1 MKMQGK
7 IGHLGR
13 VLIGLLGL
21 MFAQTTFAVG
31 TLSGTSISNDATVNY
46 SSGGV
51 GQTPVTSAPAVFVVD
66 NMVDVLVAEI
76 SDSAAVVVPG
86 QLVAGF
92 VDPQIL
98 GFTVTNEGNTEQDY
112 ALAAVN
118 LGDGAN
124 VPFSTALT
132 DSNSATSTAT
142 NFTMYWDDD
151 NNGAF
156 DGTEPVVTFLN
167 AMAADETRRVF
178 VLADIPVGAVDG
190 AVIGVSLQATTH
202 DSTSGVLDALTT
214 ETVGA
219 DTPGSVDVVFADD
232 FPTLTSTDDGA
243 MDGQASD
250 RDAFL
255 VQSAVLTI
263 VKASVVIS
271 DPFNGTTNPL
281 AVPGAIVEYT
291 ITVTNTGTAQ
301 ATTVT
306 IADDLSVEIGAGRIA
321 FTSNQY
327 GVGNVFDIQ
336 LDINAVV
343 TDLTEEGDGDQGV
356 FAANIVTVNAVT
368 LNPGG
373 VATVSFRVTIQ

>member
-1 MKMQGK
+1 MKTQVK
-7 IGHLGR
+7 IRRLG
-13 VLIGLLGL
+13 VLVGLLGL

-31 TLSGTSISNDATVNY
+31 TLSGTSITNDATVNF

-76 SDSAAVVVPG
+76 SDGAAVVVPG
-86 QLVAGF
+86 QLIAGF

-112 ALAAVN
+112 DLAAVN
-118 LGDGAN
+118 LGDGAS
-124 VPFSTALT
+124 VPFSAALT
-132 DSNSATSTAT
+132 DSDSATSDAT
-142 NFTMYWDDD
+142 NITIYLDDGS
-151 NNGAF
+151 NTF
-156 DGTEPVVTFLN
+156 DGADVVVTFLD
-167 AMAADETRRVF
+167 AMTADETRTVW
-178 VLADIPVGAVDG
+178 VIADIPAGAVNG

-202 DSTSGVLDALTT
+202 DSTTGALDALTT

-232 FPTLTSTDDGA
+232 FPSVASTDDGA
-243 MDGQASD
+243 EDGQASD

-263 VKASVVIS
+263 AKSSVVIS

-291 ITVTNTGTAQ
+291 ITVTNTGTSQ
-301 ATTVT
+301 ATSVS
-306 IADDLSVEIGAGRIA
+306 ISDDLSVEIAAGRVA
-321 FTSNQY
+321 FTPDQY
-327 GVGNVFDIQ
+327 SGTFDIR
-336 LDINAVV
+336 LVINGGAP
-343 TDLTEEGDGDQGV
+343 TDLTEQTDGDDGE
-356 FAANIVTVNAVT
+356 FAANVVTVDNIT
-368 LNPGG
+368 LNAGDDA
-373 VATVSFRVTIQ
+373 VVSFRITIQ

>member
-46 SSGGV
+46 SSVGV

-112 ALAAVN
+112 ALVAAN
-118 LGDGAN
+118 LADGAS
-124 VPFSTALT
+124 VPFTAALT
-132 DSNSATSTAT
+132 DSDSATSDAT
-142 NFTMYWDDD
+142 NITIYEDDG
-151 NNGAF
+151 NGTF
-156 DGTEPVVTFLN
+156 EGTETVVTFLN
-167 AMAADETRRVF
+167 AMAADETRTVW
-178 VLADIPVGAVDG
+178 VVADIPAGAVNG

-202 DSTSGVLDALTT
+202 DSTTGALDALTT

-219 DTPGSVDVVFADD
+219 DTPGLVDVVFADD

-243 MDGQASD
+243 VDGQASD

-263 VKASVVIS
+263 VKASAVIS

-321 FTSNQY
+321 FTPDQY
-327 GVGNVFDIQ
+327 SGTFDIR
-336 LDINAVV
+336 LVINGGAP
-343 TDLTEEGDGDQGV
+343 TDLTEAADADQGV

-368 LNPGG
+368 LNAGDIA
-373 VATVSFRVTIQ
+373 VVSFRITIQ

>member
-1 MKMQGK
+1 MKTQGK
-7 IGHLGR
+7 TTHLGR

-31 TLSGTSISNDATVNY
+31 TLSGTSITNDATVNY

-51 GQTPVTSAPAVFVVD
+51 AQTPVTSAPAVFVVD

-98 GFTVTNEGNTEQDY
+98 GFTVTNEGNTAQDY
-112 ALAAVN
+112 ALVAAN
-118 LGDGAN
+118 LADGAS
-124 VPFSTALT
+124 VPFTAALT
-132 DSNSATSTAT
+132 DSNSATSDAT
-142 NFTMYWDDD
+142 NITMYQDGG
-151 NNGAF
+151 NGIF
-156 DGTEPVVTFLN
+156 DGTDVVVTFLN
-167 AMAADETRRVF
+167 AMAADETRTVW
-178 VLADIPVGAVDG
+178 VLADIPAGAVNG

-202 DSTSGVLDALTT
+202 DSTSGVLDPLTA

-232 FPTLTSTDDGA
+232 FPAVTSTDDGA
-243 MDGQASD
+243 VDGQASD

-255 VQSAVLTI
+255 VQAAVLTI
-263 VKASVVIS
+263 VKASAVIS

-343 TDLTEEGDGDQGV
+343 TDLTEEADADQGV

-368 LNPGG
+368 LNPAD